1 MVRISRIVR
10 AYPASI
16 PRTKLSLRAWHWRWL
31 LPVAALALI
40 AATCSPGGPVIPDFR
55 CPVDGSSYT
64 NDFGPRGSGFHNG
77 IDMRA
82 PTGTPVWAV
91 KSGSVHYT
99 LESAGGLVAYLSA
112 VDGNVYYYAHMSEI
126 IGGGDRGV
134 GKGEPI
140 GRVGQTG
147 NATGPH
153 LHFEIRLGGVNGQR
167 ANPYATLRSA
177 GC

>member
-1 MVRISRIVR
+1 
-10 AYPASI
+10 
-16 PRTKLSLRAWHWRWL
+16 L
-31 LPVAALALI
+31 AALVLI
-40 AATCSPGGPVIPDFR
+40 AATCSPGGGPVVSNIR

-64 NDFGPRGSGFHNG
+64 DDYGPRDGGFHYG
-77 IDMRA
+77 IDMHA
-82 PTGTPVWAV
+82 PTGTPIWAV

-112 VDGNVYYYAHMSEI
+112 VDGNAYYYAHMSEI
-126 IGGGDRGV
+126 IGDGDRGV
-134 GKGEPI
+134 GQGEPI

-167 ANPYATLRSA
+167 VDPYPTLRNA